1 MNRRPAPFRLV
12 PCAAL
17 LLAAFANAPAL
28 ALETYVGDPG
38 TFGNPGSWRTA
49 EFLRDWGLR
58 SIGAEFAY
66 ARGFAGG
73 GIKVGLVDSG
83 YFDLHPELPSP
94 RYVPVTV
101 NGISGAYNPTYNDRH
116 GTHVSGTVGAARDGD
131 PSALNMHGVAF
142 NASVYMGNTHK
153 TDGVLYGVPQATQ
166 TVAQTIEDAYV
177 ADVYRGVNA
186 QGVRL
191 IGTSFGSQPNTEQ
204 YATLFPTTGTGL
216 TGRVGLMGA
225 WGYLAQ
231 DTTWFKGALD
241 AAATG
246 TVILFSAGNTGYAN
260 PSPRA
265 AAAYFRPELEA
276 NWLGVAAIRQTL
288 TVGGVQVGQSLNG
301 DGSVNVPGAQ
311 LYNQCG
317 VAKWSCMTAPGN
329 AINGT
334 NVTLDGTG
342 TPVAGYASLSGT
354 SMAQPHASG
363 ALAIIMERFSYMNN
377 EQALSVLKTTGIQ
390 NGTTNAADGTA
401 VANPTRGL
409 RTEVPDDRNGWGTVS
424 LRVAMDGPG
433 QFTGRFAVNTQGQS
447 DTWSNDISDTAI
459 HARKAEDQSE
469 GLVWMQTKIDKGWTG
484 GLPPGASFEDA
495 TEFNTGTARQTAR
508 DNRVYLGSL
517 SKDGAG
523 TLTLTGAN
531 TYTGGTEL
539 FGGALIGRSASAFGT
554 GDVTVNAGMLGG
566 NATIAANLVN
576 VAGMVAPGEGGVGM
590 LTVNGSFLQ
599 LSGGL
604 LAMDIEGGLSDL
616 LVVGGTA
623 SFAGRLGVTF
633 AGGFS
638 GTGLFSLVS
647 ATGYSGQFTL
657 ETNGLDSGYIAS
669 LLYTG
674 GGVQLSVTAVPEPQ
688 SMALLLAGLGVI
700 GAVARR
706 RSSRSAG

>member
-1 MNRRPAPFRLV
+1 MNRHPAPFRLA
-12 PCAAL
+12 PFAAL
-17 LLAAFANAPAL
+17 LAAASATAPAL
-28 ALETYVGDPG
+28 AIDSYPGDPG
-38 TFGNPGSWRTA
+38 MLGNPASWRTA

-66 ARGFAGG
+66 ARGYAGAG
-73 GIKVGLVDSG
+73 VKVGLVDSG

-94 RYVPVTV
+94 RYTPVTV
-101 NGISGAYNPTYNDRH
+101 NGISGAFNPAYNDRH
-116 GTHVSGTVGAARDGD
+116 GTHVSGTVGASRDGD
-131 PSALNMHGVAF
+131 PSSLNMHGVAF
-142 NASVYMGNTHK
+142 NANVYMGNTHK
-153 TDGVLYGVPQATQ
+153 TDAVLYGLPQTTQ
-166 TVAQTIEDAYV
+166 TVVQTIEDAYV

-186 QGVRL
+186 QGVRA

-246 TVILFSAGNTGYAN
+246 TVLLFSAGNTGYAN

-265 AAAYFRPELEA
+265 AAAYFKPELEA

-288 TVGGVQVGQSLNG
+288 AIGGVPVGQSLNA
-301 DGSVNVPGAQ
+301 DGSVNIPGAQ

-329 AINGT
+329 GINGT
-334 NVTLDGTG
+334 NVTVDGTG
-342 TPVAGYASLSGT
+342 TPVAGYAALSGT
-354 SMAQPHASG
+354 SMAQPHATG

-390 NGTTNAADGTA
+390 NGTTNAADGSA
-401 VANPTRGL
+401 IVNPTAGL
-409 RTEVPDDRNGWGTVS
+409 RTQVPDDRNGWGTVS

-433 QFTGRFAVNTQGQS
+433 QFTGRFSVNTQGQS

-459 HARKAEDQSE
+459 RARRAEDLAE
-469 GLVWMQTKIDKGWTG
+469 GATWNQTKIDKGWTG

-495 TEFNTGTARQTAR
+495 TEFNVGTAREGAR
-508 DNRVYLGSL
+508 DSRVYLGSL

-523 TLTLTGAN
+523 TLALTGAN
-531 TYTGGTEL
+531 TYTGGTEI

-566 NATIAANLVN
+566 NAT
-576 VAGMVAPGEGGVGM
+576 VAGNLTNLAGIVSPGEGGVGM

-599 LSGGL
+599 LAGGL
-604 LAMDIEGGLSDL
+604 LAMDIQGGLSDL
-616 LVVGGTA
+616 LVVGGPA
-623 SFAGRLGVTF
+623 SFAGRVGVTF

-638 GTGLFSLVS
+638 SAGLFTLVS
-647 ATGYSGQFTL
+647 ATAYSGQFAL
-657 ETNGLDSGYIAS
+657 EVSGLDSGYVAN

-674 GGVQLSVTAVPEPQ
+674 AGVQLSVTAVPEPQ
-688 SMALLLAGLGVI
+688 TVALLLAGLGVI
-700 GAVARR
+700 GAMARR
-706 RSSRSAG
+706 RCS